1 MADYAKRQLKALDRI
16 SKKILDAENHLT
28 KIEDS
33 VDDKKHWTAQHETI
47 KDIKSILKHA
57 VKVDKDELKIAVHKD
72 EGHKDSTE
80 NHYVYTQDEKQVIND
95 LKKEFAELDQKL
107 ADLKGAEGY
116 EVKAFLTEKD
126 YLAKAKEILV
136 EAGRFNTDI
145 DHDEAAKDNN

>member
-33 VDDKKHWTAQHETI
+33 VDEKKHRTAQHETI

-57 VKVDKDELKIAVHKD
+57 VKVDKDAIEIDVHKD

-80 NHYVYTQDEKQVIND
+80 NHYVYTEDEEKVIKD
-95 LKKEFAELDQKL
+95 LQAEFDELDQKL

-126 YLAKAKEILV
+126 YLEKAKKILV
-136 EAGRFNTDI
+136 DAGKFNP
-145 DHDEAAKDNN
+145 DEAADNED